1 VSPAAV
7 VCRGARPWGARGES
21 DTVSVRFQ
29 VVPAGFHRFARGA
42 AALLVAAVALSGC
55 GSRHEEPPRDGLEA
69 DTARFT
75 YGDRTA
81 QVPLADCGRDGDVV
95 VLAGIEGAVVVQAE
109 ADVGEGGF
117 DRTGVT
123 ADLGDDG
130 IMGAFGA
137 DMEHG
142 PAGEITDVRV
152 EGDRLIVEGTWV
164 AFDEGFVPRSTPEQ
178 GIEGRLVAR
187 CPDSEDDDDVA
198 AGVD

>member
-1 VSPAAV
+1 MP
-7 VCRGARPWGARGES
+7 
-21 DTVSVRFQ
+21 
-29 VVPAGFHRFARGA
+29 
-42 AALLVAAVALSGC
+42 L
-55 GSRHEEPPRDGLEA
+55 
-69 DTARFT
+69 TA
-75 YGDRTA
+75 
-81 QVPLADCGRDGDVV
+81 CGRDGDVV
-95 VLAGIEGAVVVQAE
+95 VLAGVEGDIVIQAE

-142 PAGEITDVRV
+142 PAGELTDVRV

-164 AFDEGFVPRSTPEQ
+164 AFDAELVADPGAVGG

-187 CPDSEDDDDVA
+187 CPETEDEVA
-198 AGVD
+198 TPP

>member
-1 VSPAAV
+1 MAV
-7 VCRGARPWGARGES
+7 AVTGCSRGAEA
-21 DTVSVRFQ
+21 
-29 VVPAGFHRFARGA
+29 
-42 AALLVAAVALSGC
+42 
-55 GSRHEEPPRDGLEA
+55 PRDGLAA

-75 YGDRTA
+75 YGDRA
-81 QVPLADCGRDGDVV
+81 AEVPLTDCGRDGDVL
-95 VLAGIEGAVVVQAE
+95 VLAGIRDSVVVQAE
-109 ADVGEGGF
+109 ADLGEGGF

-142 PAGEITDVRV
+142 PAGEVTDVRV

-164 AFDEGFVPRSTPEQ
+164 MFDDQMVADPGATGGG

-187 CPDSEDDDDVA
+187 CPETDDDVA
-198 AGVD
+198 GSSPDGGPTPR

>member
-1 VSPAAV
+1 VAV
-7 VCRGARPWGARGES
+7 V
-21 DTVSVRFQ
+21 
-29 VVPAGFHRFARGA
+29 A
-42 AALLVAAVALSGC
+42 APLGC
-55 GSRHEEPPRDGLEA
+55 GRRAEAPRDGLDV

-75 YGDRTA
+75 YGDRSA
-81 QVPLADCGRDGDVV
+81 EVPLTACGRDGDVV
-95 VLAGIEGAVVVQAE
+95 VLAGVEGDIVIQAE

-142 PAGEITDVRV
+142 PAGELTDVRV

-164 AFDEGFVPRSTPEQ
+164 AFDAELVADPGAVGG

-187 CPDSEDDDDVA
+187 CPETEDEVA
-198 AGVD
+198 TPP